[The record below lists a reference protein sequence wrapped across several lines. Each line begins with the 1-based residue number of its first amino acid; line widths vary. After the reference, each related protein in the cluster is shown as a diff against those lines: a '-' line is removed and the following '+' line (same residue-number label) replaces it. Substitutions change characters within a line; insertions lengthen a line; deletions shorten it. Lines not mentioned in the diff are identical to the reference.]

1 MLERFEGMNV
11 QTMSD
16 EIAAPGFE
24 QAIRDSDA
32 NVEAGSAS
40 RSFPM
45 PADRRSSIPRLSTWT
60 IRSEDL
66 TGSATRK
73 LAA

>member
-1 MLERFEGMNV
+1 MTPKLVNFDLPTTG
-11 QTMSD
+11 QFS
-16 EIAAPGFE
+16 AAVDIE

-45 PADRRSSIPRLSTWT
+45 TADRRSSISRLSTWT

-66 TGSATRK
+66 TGSATHK